1 MLTLQDLL
9 NNRKSVLLILQM
21 RDNLDEDEKLLLFN
35 CSWKRI
41 LYDEKV
47 FLEELWYSACNR
59 TSKNYNLYYEELMV
73 KVFKPAIPEITTRKF
88 IKIARNFY
96 KEYDFRNR
104 TFIKRGSNE
113 ALC

>member
-1 MLTLQDLL
+1 MITLQNLL
-9 NNRKSVLLILQM
+9 GNRKAVLLTLQM
-21 RDNLDEDEKLLLFN
+21 RDDLDEDEKTLLFN

-47 FLEELWYSACNR
+47 FLEEVWYSAHNR
-59 TSKNYNLYYEELMV
+59 TIKNFNLYYEKLMV
-73 KVFKPAIPEITTRKF
+73 KVFKPVIPEITTRKF

-96 KEYDFRNR
+96 KEYDFKRR